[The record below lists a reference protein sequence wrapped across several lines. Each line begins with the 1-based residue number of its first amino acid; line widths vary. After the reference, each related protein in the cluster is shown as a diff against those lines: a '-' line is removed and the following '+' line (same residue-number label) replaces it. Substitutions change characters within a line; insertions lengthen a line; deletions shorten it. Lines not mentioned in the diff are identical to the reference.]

1 VYNNNIYICIIK
13 LLNNKKI
20 NYRKPID
27 FQTVVNENNVF
38 LFELYNK
45 LFYYIYLIL
54 HGVQMLSIKKYAC
67 EFCQIA
73 L

>member
-1 VYNNNIYICIIK
+1 MNC
-13 LLNNKKI
+13 
-20 NYRKPID
+20 RKPID
-27 FQTVVNENNVF
+27 FQTVVNEHNVF

-45 LFYYIYLIL
+45 HFYYIYLIL